1 MDLEALQERKEEW
14 KKSTRK
20 PTVEE
25 LVEETTNNDD
35 ENVENLNNAI
45 VVEFLD
51 DVFDS
56 EDEE

>member
-1 MDLEALQERKEEW
+1 M
-14 KKSTRK
+14 TRE
-20 PTVEE
+20 PTVEV
-25 LVEETTNNDD
+25 LVEVTTNNDD